1 MRCRDHFHPQILG
14 LLLEQFL
21 LPNLFELCL
30 LFSLLLSL
38 NLLPVLFL
46 LLRLLLLLELE
57 FSLTLLFVPLLQK
70 FSLLLALLG
79 ALLHDLDLPGFLVDF
94 EGLCWCLFCALFRW
108 VSCRLLLLRPE
119 IRQSC
124 RDLDLYD
131 GRLSA
136 IVSFILLDSDV
147 RVGSVLIR

>member
-1 MRCRDHFHPQILG
+1 M
-14 LLLEQFL
+14 LLEQFL

-30 LFSLLLSL
+30 FFGLFLSL

-57 FSLTLLFVPLLQK
+57 LGLALLLVPLLQK

-108 VSCRLLLLRPE
+108 LSCWLLLRPE

-147 RVGSVLIR
+147 RVGSVLLG